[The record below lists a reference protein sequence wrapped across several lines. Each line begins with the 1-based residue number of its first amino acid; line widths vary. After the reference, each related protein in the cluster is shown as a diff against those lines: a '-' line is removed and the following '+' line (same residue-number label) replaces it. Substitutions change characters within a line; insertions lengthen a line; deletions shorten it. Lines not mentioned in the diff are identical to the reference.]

1 MYRPSLQAAA
11 WAAALLI
18 GGSPIAD
25 SATAGTEVVASIKPV
40 HSLVAG
46 VMAGIGEPHL
56 IVRGGG
62 SPHGFAMRPS
72 DARALA
78 SAGLVFWIGPD
89 MEGFLDGPLDK
100 LAGDATIVALGAA
113 PGLTR
118 LAVRDSGAWEGHR
131 HDDDHGGHA
140 HGKGRDHDDEDGHDD
155 DHGQD
160 DAHGP
165 DDDHDH
171 DDDHDD
177 AMTGLDAGRAAGET
191 DMHLW
196 LDPENARAMVRRIAS
211 ALAAADPDNAARYAA
226 NATAM
231 DASLSD
237 LQAELAAV
245 LAPVRDRPFVQF
257 HDAFQYLEARYGLNA
272 VGSVTAS
279 PERRPGAERL
289 AALRRKIADSGAVCI
304 FAEPQFPPDLIDVVI
319 EGSAVRTGTLDPLG
333 ADIPDGPGL
342 YGTLMRRN
350 TDALR
355 RCLSPES

>member
-1 MYRPSLQAAA
+1 MRGPWCAGSRPH
-11 WAAALLI
+11 W
-18 GGSPIAD
+18 
-25 SATAGTEVVASIKPV
+25 
-40 HSLVAG
+40 
-46 VMAGIGEPHL
+46 
-56 IVRGGG
+56 
-62 SPHGFAMRPS
+62 RP
-72 DARALA
+72 
-78 SAGLVFWIGPD
+78 
-89 MEGFLDGPLDK
+89 
-100 LAGDATIVALGAA
+100 
-113 PGLTR
+113 
-118 LAVRDSGAWEGHR
+118 
-131 HDDDHGGHA
+131 
-140 HGKGRDHDDEDGHDD
+140 
-155 DHGQD
+155 
-160 DAHGP
+160 
-165 DDDHDH
+165 
-171 DDDHDD
+171 
-177 AMTGLDAGRAAGET
+177 
-191 DMHLW
+191 
-196 LDPENARAMVRRIAS
+196 RIR
-211 ALAAADPDNAARYAA
+211 DNAARYAA